1 MTAEAAKPPSRR
13 ARTTTRLRQLAHPRP
28 STRIRTCRKVADA
41 SLVPER
47 ARFAAS
53 RAEEHG
59 ISPPAIGRSRES
71 PNHNG
76 GPRSLQSQGTS
87 RGLGVPLPPRRTARS
102 SGPKPATLRASV
114 WSTEAAKDVV
124 ARVGR
129 IDRSVGR
136 SPYARPSDR
145 PKRRTVGLRASFGS
159 TEASASLPARVGVVG
174 PTRARGKPGDSL
186 GNPTSAVSRWRVS
199 LSRAGLRRRPRVPC
213 T

>member
-41 SLVPER
+41 SLVPKR

-76 GPRSLQSQGTS
+76 GPWSLQSQGTS
-87 RGLGVPLPPRRTARS
+87 RGLRVPLPPRRTSRS
-102 SGPKPATLRASV
+102 SGPKPTTLRASV
-114 WSTEAAKDVV
+114 
-124 ARVGR
+124 
-129 IDRSVGR
+129 
-136 SPYARPSDR
+136 
-145 PKRRTVGLRASFGS
+145 GS
-159 TEASASLPARVGVVG
+159 
-174 PTRARGKPGDSL
+174 TRARRMKGDALGRTTLPVCTTLHLLGRSL
-186 GNPTSAVSRWRVS
+186 LEEKTYTEAERHLRERLQGLRQSS
-199 LSRAGLRRRPRVPC
+199 LEGRLAGLRPGTMGRGPARSTEVC
-213 T
+213 